1 MNKNKNKT
9 NRFMPFFMAL
19 CVVLGIVIGTFFS
32 NHFAGNR
39 LNVINSGSNRLNNLL
54 HLIDDQY
61 VDSVNID
68 SLVDKAIPQILAEL
82 DPHSVYISAKDAAQA
97 NDDLKGSFSGVG
109 IEFVIRQDTIHVQNV
124 IQNGPAEKA
133 GLLAGDKIVA
143 VDGKPFV
150 GKIVTN
156 QEAMHRLK
164 GPKDTKVKIGVIRYG
179 SNKVQSFT
187 VTRGEIPTK
196 SVTAAYMLNDNTGYI
211 RIKNFGENTYP
222 EMLIALAKLSQQ
234 GFSNLCIDLRDN
246 SGGYLTAA
254 VNMANEFLPEKKL
267 ILYTQGRKSP
277 RQDYLS
283 DGKGSYQKIPMVVL
297 INEGSASSAEI
308 FAGAMQ
314 DNDRATIIGRRS
326 FGKGLVQQQIEFP
339 DHSLIRLTI
348 ARYYTPSG
356 RCIQKPYTMGDDKD
370 YEQDLLD
377 RYQHGEFFSQD
388 SIKQDQSQI
397 FETSLGR
404 PVYGGGGI
412 MPDIF
417 VPQDTTGMTSY
428 YRMAVNR
435 GLTIQFAFQYTDNH
449 RAEMQ
454 KYETEESLLQYLKHQ
469 NILEQFARF
478 AENKGLKRR
487 NILMYKSQKL
497 FETNLY
503 GNIIYNMLGME
514 AYIEYL
520 NKSDKTVL
528 KALEVLDK
536 GESFPKAPEQ
546 PIEPKVSDEGTKKTT
561 AQADSARKAPS
572 RHHRINNEVRCFA

>member
-1 MNKNKNKT
+1 MNMNKNKT
-9 NRFMPFFMAL
+9 NRFMPFIMAV
-19 CVVLGIVIGTFFS
+19 CVVIGIIIGTFFS
-32 NHFAGNR
+32 NHFSGNR

-61 VDSVNID
+61 VDAVNID

-97 NDDLKGSFSGVG
+97 TDDLKGSFSGVG

-150 GKIVTN
+150 GKQVTN

-164 GPKDTKVKIGVIRYG
+164 GPKDTKVKIGVLRYG
-179 SNKVQSFT
+179 SSKVQTFT

-196 SVTAAYMLNDNTGYI
+196 SVTAAYMLDDSTGYI

-246 SGGYLTAA
+246 SGGYLSAA
-254 VNMANEFLPEKKL
+254 VNMANEFLADKKL
-267 ILYTQGRKSP
+267 IVYTQGRKSP
-277 RQDYLS
+277 RQEYRS
-283 DGKGSYQKIPMVVL
+283 DGKGSYQEVPMVVL

-377 RYQHGEFFSQD
+377 RYQHGEFFTQD
-388 SIKQDQSQI
+388 SIKHTGPAYH
-397 FETSLGR
+397 TSIGR
-404 PVYGGGGI
+404 TVYGGGGI
-412 MPDIF
+412 TPDIF
-417 VPQDTTGMTSY
+417 VPEDTLGMTSY
-428 YRMAVNR
+428 FKEASMS
-435 GLTIQFAFQYTDNH
+435 GLILQFAFTYTDDN
-449 RAEMQ
+449 RPKLRNFKEMMQ
-454 KYETEESLLQYLKHQ
+454 LADYLDSQ
-469 NILEQFARF
+469 NMVEQFVSYAD
-478 AENKGLKRR
+478 KHGLKRR
-487 NILMYKSQKL
+487 NLLIKKSHKL
-497 FETNLY
+497 LDRVIDSR
-503 GNIIYNMLGME
+503 IIYNMLDE
-514 AYIEYL
+514 QAWTQFI
-520 NKSDKTVL
+520 NQDDPVIQKT
-528 KALEVLDK
+528 LEVFSK
-536 GESFPKAPEQ
+536 HEAFPKKPVAT
-546 PIEPKVSDEGTKKTT
+546 IKKTKK
-561 AQADSARKAPS
+561 DGKK
-572 RHHRINNEVRCFA
+572 